1 MKSKLKETLFT
12 TRRQPRVGKFFNN
25 AKGKI
30 GKQSIQNRL
39 KFMDDITE
47 DWIGLDLTDDVIRR
61 LLNKAYFKSYN

>member
-1 MKSKLKETLFT
+1 MKTKLKETLFT

-39 KFMDDITE
+39 KFMDDIAA
-47 DWIGLDLTDDVIRR
+47 D
-61 LLNKAYFKSYN
+61 